1 MGGKA
6 GIYAVLAVIG
16 FIVPLVFVGKFIA
29 AEGLNFALMGEYIF
43 GNPLAKAVFLDVA
56 ISSIVFWVWLSRE
69 APKAGMSWW
78 YYVPLNLFVGLCFA
92 LPLFL
97 YNRERKTAAG

>member
-6 GIYAVLAVIG
+6 GIYGVLALIG
-16 FIVPLVFVGKFIA
+16 FVVPVVFVGKFIA
-29 AEGLNFALMGEYIF
+29 MYGLDLQLMLDQVFGTLMG
-43 GNPLAKAVFLDVA
+43 LVVFLDVA
-56 ISSIVFWVWLSRE
+56 VSSIVFWVYMARE

-78 YYVPLNLFVGLCFA
+78 WYVPLNLIVGLCFA

-97 YNRERKTAAG
+97 YNKERKTAVA